1 MIAKATS
8 KAPHAQAAASSGPK
22 SIAMLYWFA
31 SFRESSSEYAIMME
45 RRMACK
51 GWATTPAIRP
61 GFWCGKPG
69 RSSLMNFISVI
80 LLTNSAASG
89 MAMAGTRS
97 SESCPVMVCSK
108 VHNKM
113 PISRFICVPEQLKP
127 RNDALWQV
135 AWWVSMPVADTR
147 IASSMPSR
155 FMMLNPTSSSAASLS
170 VPWCTNASTICSPR
184 VRATWSLYSLEL
196 AAGTYCEGAMRS

>member
-1 MIAKATS
+1 MSSLNPMIAKATS
-8 KAPHAQAAASSGPK
+8 KAPHAQAAFSSGPK
-22 SIAMLYWFA
+22 PISMLYSFA
-31 SFRESSSEYAIMME
+31 SFREASSEYAIMME
-45 RRMACK
+45 RRMACR
-51 GWATTPAIRP
+51 GATTLAIDPR
-61 GFWCGKPG
+61 FWCGKPSP
-69 RSSLMNFISVI
+69 SSSMKFISVI

-97 SESCPVMVCSK
+97 SELCPRMVCSK

-127 RNDALWQV
+127 RNEPFTQV

-155 FMMLNPTSSSAASLS
+155 FMMSKPTSRAAFS
-170 VPWCTNASTICSPR
+170 
-184 VRATWSLYSLEL
+184 
-196 AAGTYCEGAMRS
+196 